1 MQVSEVESREREKVL
16 ENMQVSA
23 VCRLF
28 SGLDWLIAP
37 VSTFHVPDSVDIEP
51 ERKMEFK

>member
-1 MQVSEVESREREKVL
+1 
-16 ENMQVSA
+16 MQVSA

-28 SGLDWLIAP
+28 SGLDWLIAR